1 MADNITYVNTG
12 TGAVPNT
19 TQIRTRQVAGGQH
32 IQVADVA
39 PAQLAAVSGGQYAL
53 SVGSVSATLLTVPAT
68 ATHAVVS
75 VDPSSVTVRWTRDGI
90 APTTSVG
97 HALVAGD
104 YLEIDNLS
112 NWRMIATSGTA
123 VVQVSYH
130 RYI

>member
-39 PAQLAAVSGGQYAL
+39 PAQISAVSGGQYAL
-53 SVGSVSATLLTVPAT
+53 SVGSVSPTLLTVPGT
-68 ATHAVVS
+68 ATHAFLS
-75 VDPSSVTVRWTRDGI
+75 VDPSSNTIRWTRDGVS
-90 APTTSVG
+90 PTATVG
-97 HALVAGD
+97 HALVGGD
-104 YLEIDNLS
+104 SVEIDNLS
-112 NWRMIATSGTA
+112 NFRMIATTGSAT
-123 VVQVSYH
+123 VQVSYH